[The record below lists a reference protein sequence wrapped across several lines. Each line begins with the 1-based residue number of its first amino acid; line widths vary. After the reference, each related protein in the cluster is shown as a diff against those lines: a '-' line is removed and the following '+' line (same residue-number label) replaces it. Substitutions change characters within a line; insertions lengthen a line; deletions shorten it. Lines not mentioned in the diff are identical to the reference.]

1 MTAIINLMGTQDIFD
16 AIKCFVFELMT
27 KNHIAINFMAHAPRK
42 IVKMPLLIPI
52 SSHLVY

>member
-27 KNHIAINFMAHAPRK
+27 KNHIAINFMAHASGK
-42 IVKMPLLIPI
+42 NCENVITNIDL
-52 SSHLVY
+52 